1 MSAASTSI
9 SSSSLRAF
17 PFPLRSGDWMVIPL
31 AITVI
36 GMGLVSV
43 GIGLDVID
51 KVFWHLDRWTPGSGD
66 KVKVLA
72 TEGRV

>member
-1 MSAASTSI
+1 
-9 SSSSLRAF
+9 
-17 PFPLRSGDWMVIPL
+17 MVIPL